1 MRPSRGSAV
10 VDTSRPIRAGIL
22 VLPLG
27 AALKLIGNLGT
38 FNSVGYGVPQLTEAA
53 AVTSPDS
60 YSANSSAEFCQCCS
74 RRQVLFLGD
83 RDER

>member
-1 MRPSRGSAV
+1 

-38 FNSVGYGVPQLTEAA
+38 FNSVDYDYGVPQLTEAA

>member
-53 AVTSPDS
+53 AVTSPGFLLG
-60 YSANSSAEFCQCCS
+60 ELVG
-74 RRQVLFLGD
+74 RILPVLLAPAGVVSG
-83 RDER
+83 RS